1 MDTDLRNTRG
11 RLLKLA
17 IAAAIGAVLTFFVI
31 QAMTNSGRG
40 PNEDPIGTGSV
51 GILAIAVFVVTTLCA
66 HKIITKKRTGDAGRR
81 RP

>member
-11 RLLKLA
+11 RLIKLA
-17 IAAAIGAVLTFFVI
+17 IAAAIGGVLTFFLV

-66 HKIITKKRTGDAGRR
+66 HKIITKKRTGGAGRR